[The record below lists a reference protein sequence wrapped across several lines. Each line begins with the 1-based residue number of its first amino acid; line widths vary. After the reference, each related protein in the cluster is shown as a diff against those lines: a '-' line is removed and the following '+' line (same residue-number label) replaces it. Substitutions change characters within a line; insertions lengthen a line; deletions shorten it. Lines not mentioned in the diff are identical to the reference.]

1 MGTAQVQG
9 ELWSAQAR
17 NWANL
22 LEKFHTPLYKS
33 VFDRVGISHDTHLLD
48 VGCGAGLAAQLAAQ
62 LGAQVTG
69 IDAAAAL
76 IEIARERMPAG
87 DFRVGEMEELP
98 YADASFDVVTGF
110 NSFQHA
116 ANPVAALSEA
126 KRVTREGGRIVIVTW
141 GKRDD
146 CEHAAVLAAI
156 RALLPQGPAGTSSPF
171 ELSEPGRLEALLEQA
186 GLRAEES
193 GEIASTFAWPDDE
206 TAWKAISSA
215 GPTVMAVRYAGEEK
229 VKQVVLDSL
238 LPFRTSNGGYREENK
253 FRYVIATA

>member
-22 LEKFHTPLYKS
+22 LERFHTPLYKS
-33 VFDRVGISHDTHLLD
+33 VFDRIGISRGTHLLD

-69 IDAAAAL
+69 IDVAPAF
-76 IEIARERMPAG
+76 IEIARERVPDG
-87 DFRVGEMEELP
+87 DFRVGDMEELP

-116 ANPVAALSEA
+116 ANPADALKEA
-126 KRVTREGGRIVIVTW
+126 KRVVRAGGRVAIVTW
-141 GKRDD
+141 GRQED
-146 CEHAAVLAAI
+146 CEHAPVMAAI
-156 RALLPQGPAGTSSPF
+156 RTLLPPSPTEASGPFA
-171 ELSEPGRLEALLEQA
+171 LSEPGRLEALLEQA
-186 GLRAEES
+186 GLTGGES
-193 GEIASTFAWPDDE
+193 GEIASTFVWPDDE

-215 GPTVMAVRYAGEEK
+215 GPTVMAVRMVGEEK
-229 VKQVVLDSL
+229 VKQVALDSL
-238 LPFRTSNGGYREENK
+238 VPFRTSNGGYREENT